1 MGDRPLVLSTRARNR
16 DVGAWTDHQG
26 AGAPGGGPRSARAS
40 RGGWLTATADPR
52 DALLRRH
59 LTTRDGRTLLIR
71 PAVSDDAEALVALR
85 DAVASEGRWLAALPG
100 ERSPLEER
108 ISLAQLISG
117 GGLCL
122 VAEVDGEVCAQL
134 AVVRPYGSYQAHLG
148 ELSVAVASGA
158 RGRGVGTALLMVA
171 VDWARAVG
179 IAKLWLAVFPDNER
193 AIAIYRNAGFVEEG
207 RQRDQVRVAGQSRD
221 LLLMGL
227 RLGTR
232 EPSSD

>member
-1 MGDRPLVLSTRARNR
+1 M
-16 DVGAWTDHQG
+16 
-26 AGAPGGGPRSARAS
+26 
-40 RGGWLTATADPR
+40 
-52 DALLRRH
+52 
-59 LTTRDGRTLLIR
+59 
-71 PAVSDDAEALVALR
+71 ALR
-85 DAVASEGRWLAALPG
+85 DAVAAEGRWLAAVPG

-117 GGLCL
+117 GGLCI

-148 ELSVAVASGA
+148 EVSVTVTAEL
-158 RGRGVGTALLMVA
+158 RERGVGSALLATA

-193 AIAIYRNAGFVEEG
+193 AIAIYRRAGFVEEG
-207 RQRDQVRVAGQSRD
+207 RQRDQVRVGSQSRD

-227 RLGTR
+227 RLGAPA
-232 EPSSD
+232 PSPD